1 MICKGHRVTVAIIL
15 QYISV
20 SNQHVHIEGT
30 QYGNYISVKKKN
42 RLRWIYFWAQ
52 VRRDYETSVRIYH
65 SPSFFKIN

>member
-30 QYGNYISVKKKN
+30 QYGNYISVKKKIDWGGFIFE
-42 RLRWIYFWAQ
+42 L
-52 VRRDYETSVRIYH
+52 
-65 SPSFFKIN
+65 K